1 MLMNKVIRVCG
12 KLMRPYW
19 NKTQSKSLGR
29 ALTTGKCSCFSNISQ
44 STRREHRMILGPWH
58 LFCVQPSGMCPSNKS
73 TDTQKQ
79 TLRFVRTLLCN
90 FWVV

>member
-1 MLMNKVIRVCG
+1 MLVNKVIRVCG

-44 STRREHRMILGPWH
+44 STRRGTQDDFGP
-58 LFCVQPSGMCPSNKS
+58 LAPF
-73 TDTQKQ
+73 
-79 TLRFVRTLLCN
+79 LCTA
-90 FWVV
+90 FRDVSL